1 MKKIVLFASIIA
13 FCAGLLAAQAG
24 PACCPASKKA
34 AAKATEAEAGCTVKC
49 LKGIEMTDE
58 QKAEVAKLTAACKE
72 EGCSVTSAKKMK
84 EGLKKILDEDQMA
97 ALKKSCAAAKGCDLD
112 KSDIKI

>member
-1 MKKIVLFASIIA
+1 MKKIIMLASAIA
-13 FCAGLLAAQAG
+13 LCAGLSAVQAG
-24 PACCPASKKA
+24 PKCCPLSK
-34 AAKATEAEAGCTVKC
+34 AKAEAAEAKADCSATC
-49 LKGIEMTDE
+49 FDAIEMTDA
-58 QKAEVAKLTAACKE
+58 QKAKVAELTAACKAE
-72 EGCSVTSAKKMK
+72 KCSETSAKKMK